1 MKHYTIKKIGKL
13 ENGKNYIEWIQSF
26 VLEKAIL
33 ERTGCEDIKEAIK
46 SLRED
51 GYTVSLVKR

>member
-1 MKHYTIKKIGKL
+1 MKHYTIKKDGLMI
-13 ENGKNYIEWIQSF
+13 NAF
-26 VLEKAIL
+26 VQEKAIL

-51 GYTVSLVKR
+51 GYVVKEVKK